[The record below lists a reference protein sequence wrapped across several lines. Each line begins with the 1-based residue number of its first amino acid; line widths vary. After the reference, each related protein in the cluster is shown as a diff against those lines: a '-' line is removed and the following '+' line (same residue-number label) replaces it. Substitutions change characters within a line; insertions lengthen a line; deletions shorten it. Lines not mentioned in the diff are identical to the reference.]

1 MIEKK
6 FQANAKQASYSPLAV
21 QEEENKTNTPK
32 SDALKKFTNDF
43 KQLGGF

>member
-1 MIEKK
+1 MNEKK
-6 FQANAKQASYSPLAV
+6 FQANAKQASYSPIAG
-21 QEEENKTNTPK
+21 QEEEGKTNTPK